1 MDKRGAELS
10 MNVIIIAILV
20 LLVLVVL
27 GYFFLGGS
35 TKIFQGINQ
44 FTSDNLE
51 NARNDCSSRCQL
63 AQNYETNDQK
73 INSGYCKKQ
82 INYDKNNDNIADEK
96 VRCYSSYVNIQCPGV
111 SNLCTYEATEILEK

>member
-35 TKIFQGINQ
+35 TKLFQGINQ

-51 NARNDCSSRCQL
+51 NSRNDCSSRCQL
-63 AQNYETNDQK
+63 AQNYDTDDQK
-73 INSGYCKKQ
+73 RNSGYCNKQ
-82 INYDKNNDNIADEK
+82 IKYDKNNDKIADEIH
-96 VRCYSSYVNIQCPGV
+96 RCYSSYIGVTCPGV
-111 SNLCTYEATEILEK
+111 SNFCSAESVEPLEK